1 MRIHVVGAGKFS
13 RAELKAMRDIERD
26 SRDAFEEILG
36 FRPFVETIHAMTQSE
51 IAHDSGN
58 DGGAGY
64 MEIRQMGTKH
74 PQIKIAIAPGLG
86 ARRTKEVWVE
96 EQAHAIAPELSE
108 RIVRGTVVPEIMRR
122 SRR

>member
-1 MRIHVVGAGKFS
+1 MRMNIVGAQAFS
-13 RAELKAMRDIERD
+13 RSERQAMREIERD
-26 SRDAFEEILG
+26 SRDAFVEILG
-36 FRPFVETIHAMTQSE
+36 FRPFVETIHAMTAYE
-51 IAHDSGN
+51 IAHDSGR

-64 MEIRQMGTKH
+64 MEIRQARSRY

-108 RIVRGTVVPEIMRR
+108 RMVRGTVVPEIMRR